1 MCTHADKN
9 YAKLIMRVVC
19 HINNLETRK
28 ECRKKRL
35 KQGQDGK
42 RERILLGTRRRY
54 EDNVDCEESRIGPS
68 PLFGFLSHA
77 FLIVARH
84 PYDSSP
90 FAKMPTPLYL
100 HAANLI
106 KSSISHIDL
115 DFASVC

>member
-1 MCTHADKN
+1 
-9 YAKLIMRVVC
+9 MRVAC

-54 EDNVDCEESRIGPS
+54 GDNVDCEESRIGPS
-68 PLFGFLSHA
+68 LFGFLSHA

-84 PYDSSP
+84 PYDSSL
-90 FAKMPTPLYL
+90 FANMSTSL
-100 HAANLI
+100 
-106 KSSISHIDL
+106 
-115 DFASVC
+115 